1 LVLGGTMHR
10 PTAQRFEVI
19 ACGWNSGLP
28 DRENGRPVSFSVAL
42 RPVNQFP
49 GGYGAEIEIRID
61 GRSVDTISNMREPKS
76 LTSADFSTGSRSY
89 RIRGSYYG
97 YDRFGRF
104 GVLGPATCKCTIDIQ
119 PNAAFLA
126 TGQLYLT
133 PQGYVMMAH
142 LIRVQ

>member
-1 LVLGGTMHR
+1 MNL
-10 PTAQRFEVI
+10 
-19 ACGWNSGLP
+19 
-28 DRENGRPVSFSVAL
+28 AL
-42 RPVNQFP
+42 
-49 GGYGAEIEIRID
+49 
-61 GRSVDTISNMREPKS
+61 T
-76 LTSADFSTGSRSY
+76 DFSAGSHSY
-89 RIRGSYYG
+89 RISSKYYC
-97 YDRFGRF
+97 YNHFGRF